1 MKTVR
6 SYLLDRPNVV
16 TMLLVALIAAQLA
29 VSMLWLPA
37 ASPGR
42 LFDAIEPAT
51 RSTSIADLAIGVAGV
66 AAMVGGF
73 AGVVVVFG
81 LSSND
86 ERFRQ
91 VRLKAA
97 TSLSRNWM
105 SVLTTPLI
113 AAFGAIIAAAAAT
126 SGHTD
131 AAVWMLELFVVLA
144 AHGAVRLVIVLFELV
159 KVVHN
164 SDASS
169 QQMTDTV
176 DPDELLG

>member
-1 MKTVR
+1 MV
-6 SYLLDRPNVV
+6 
-16 TMLLVALIAAQLA
+16 LVAA
-29 VSMLWLPA
+29 VAVQIIVSIFWLPA
-37 ASPGR
+37 ASPSR
-42 LFDAIEPAT
+42 LFDAIQPAT
-51 RSTSIADLAIGVAGV
+51 RFTAIADLAIGVAGV

-86 ERFRQ
+86 ERFRK

-105 SVLTTPLI
+105 SVLTTPLV
-113 AAFGAIIAAAAAT
+113 AAFGSIIAAAVASA
-126 SGHTD
+126 GRTD
-131 AAVWMLELFVVLA
+131 VAVWMLELFVVLA

-169 QQMTDTV
+169 QQKADTV
-176 DPDELLG
+176 DPDELFE